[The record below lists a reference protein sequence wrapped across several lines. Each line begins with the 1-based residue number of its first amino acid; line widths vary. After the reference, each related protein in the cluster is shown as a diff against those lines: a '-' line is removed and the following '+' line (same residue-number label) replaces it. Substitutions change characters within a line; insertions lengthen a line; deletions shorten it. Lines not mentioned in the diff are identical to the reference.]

1 MSAETVGEAATP
13 HLVVPYSLCTN
24 DSKYGPG
31 RAFSTS
37 DDYFTFLRDAFDV
50 LYAEGGKMMSCG
62 LHMRL
67 IGHPARIKGL
77 RQFMDYVQSH
87 GSGVWLCKRSDVA
100 KHWMEHFPYE
110 PGGGGSVVGGRHDLH
125 PRHFYGGLIARLR
138 ITHGSRPRAA

>member
-1 MSAETVGEAATP
+1 M
-13 HLVVPYSLCTN
+13 PYSLCTN

-77 RQFMDYVQSH
+77 RQFMDYVQGH
-87 GSGVWLCKRSDVA
+87 PGVWLCKRSDVA

-110 PGGGGSVVGGRHDLH
+110 PGGGGSDADVSAKL
-125 PRHFYGGLIARLR
+125 
-138 ITHGSRPRAA
+138 